1 MKREIQI
8 SRRTINTIILLVV
21 VIALIVAGF
30 LLLHRDPALLYRFVA
45 RVEGATPAPT
55 QPALQPPDVKAA
67 IAAVTAFYTLDYTEP
82 VDQWQGRVC
91 ALTTPDGC
99 QIIQALFAPAVRQV
113 VEDNQVKT
121 GCTVQP
127 LHLVEDKGDT
137 RTWLMEVSLDNP
149 WPGEKPTTQVY
160 AEVARINGNWLL
172 NHILFDQEAAAR
184 FGTPTPAP

>member
-21 VIALIVAGF
+21 VIALVGAGF
-30 LLLHRDPALLYRFVA
+30 LLLRRDPALLYRFVA
-45 RVEGATPAPT
+45 RVEGATPTPT

-99 QIIQALFAPAVRQV
+99 QIIQAFFAPAVRQV

-121 GCTVQP
+121 GCTVQA
-127 LHLVEDKGDT
+127 LWMVEDKGDT
-137 RTWLMEVSLDNP
+137 HTWLLEVTLYNP

-160 AEVARINGNWLL
+160 AEVARTNGTWLL
-172 NHILFDQEAAAR
+172 NRILFDQEAAAR
-184 FGTPTPAP
+184 FGTPTPTP